1 MEFNVTQHAI
11 MRYLQRKLG
20 ETIVNDRTFET
31 WKKTNECSEQ
41 LIKEAIVAI
50 KKIVLNSEL
59 ELDGDF
65 NSKKQPTKYF
75 INTEAVCISC
85 VKEQN
90 IVTLYELKFEPY
102 YSKETN
108 RSILKTLL
116 AEYKT
121 KELSVKEKE
130 RIMKELKIKNSLE
143 ADFLNEEV
151 KKKKTELQIL
161 EERLKIVTS
170 ETTITTKE
178 WENSNVVLEQI
189 KAKICKSEF

>member
-102 YSKETN
+102 YSQETN

-143 ADFLNEEV
+143 TDFLNEEV

-178 WENSNVVLEQI
+178 WENSNIVLEQI